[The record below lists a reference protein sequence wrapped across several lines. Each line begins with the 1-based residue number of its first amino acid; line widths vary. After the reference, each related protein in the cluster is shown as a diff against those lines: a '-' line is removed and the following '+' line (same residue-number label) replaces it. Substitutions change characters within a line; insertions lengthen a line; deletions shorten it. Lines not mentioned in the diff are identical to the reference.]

1 MNKNDVGGERLKL
14 NHSEEQRWGE
24 ERERE
29 RGACHVMEIIPSA
42 SGLSPEPRIHMCL
55 GIYIQED
62 PLPPFTPG
70 RFKSPP
76 SSLRLSLTL
85 QRRFVFFLWSH
96 ERQGRKCDAAE
107 VRRKTKVHRGH
118 PETTEEAEEE
128 KLKECIHSFS
138 LSRSCVLWPKQSIK
152 HFIQGGHLAPGLG

>member
-1 MNKNDVGGERLKL
+1 M
-14 NHSEEQRWGE
+14 
-24 ERERE
+24 
-29 RGACHVMEIIPSA
+29 MEIIPSA

-138 LSRSCVLWPKQSIK
+138 LSLALVSCGQNSLLNILFKEVI
-152 HFIQGGHLAPGLG
+152 